1 MKAVLT
7 GDIIKSRSRASIE
20 WQPVLKN
27 VLNQYG
33 KEPLHWELFRGDS
46 FQLVVAAVD
55 ALYAAIHI
63 KAAIKQLSGL
73 DVRIGIG
80 IGEQDK
86 RSQKITEATGPAFT
100 RSGECFD
107 ELKKQTL
114 AISSPGT
121 QFNETMNLMVSLATL
136 VMDGWSATVASVILK
151 MLENPEKSQQ
161 EIARQMKKSQSTISE
176 ALKRGGFE
184 EVRKMELYY
193 RLQIDTL

>member
-7 GDIIKSRSRASIE
+7 GDIIKSRTRASAE
-20 WQPVLKN
+20 WQPILKK

-46 FQLVVAAVD
+46 FQLMVD
-55 ALYAAIHI
+55 AGPALQAAIHI

-80 IGEQDK
+80 LGTQSK
-86 RSQKITEATGPAFT
+86 RTRKITEATGPAFI

-107 ELKKQTL
+107 NLKKQTL
-114 AISSPGT
+114 AISSSNE
-121 QFNETMNLMVSLATL
+121 QFDENMNMAISIATL
-136 VMDGWSATVASVILK
+136 IMDNWSPVVSSVILRI
-151 MLENPEKSQQ
+151 LENPDMSQQ

-184 EVRKMELYY
+184 EVRKMDLYY
-193 RLQIDTL
+193 RKQIDTL

>member
-7 GDIIKSRSRASIE
+7 GDIIKSRTRASTE

-55 ALYAAIHI
+55 ALHSAIHI
-63 KAAIKQLSGL
+63 KAAIKQLPGL

-80 IGEQDK
+80 IGTQDK
-86 RSQKITEATGPAFT
+86 RSKKITEATGPAFT

-107 ELKKQTL
+107 NLKKQTL
-114 AISSPGT
+114 AISSPDT
-121 QFNETMNLMVSLATL
+121 QFDENMNMVISMATL
-136 VMDGWSATVASVILK
+136 VMDNWSATVASVILK
-151 MLENPEKSQQ
+151 MIENPKKSQKQ
-161 EIARQMKKSQSTISE
+161 IARLMKKSQSTISE
-176 ALKRGGFE
+176 ALRRGGFE
-184 EVRKMELYY
+184 EVRKMDLYY
-193 RLQIDTL
+193 RKQIDTL